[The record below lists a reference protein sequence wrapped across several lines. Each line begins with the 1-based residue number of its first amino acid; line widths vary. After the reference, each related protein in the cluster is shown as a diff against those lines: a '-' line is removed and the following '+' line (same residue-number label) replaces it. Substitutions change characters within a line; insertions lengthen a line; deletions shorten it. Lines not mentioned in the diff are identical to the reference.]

1 MFDTFFHHSKLCRPM
16 IMCEKFLC
24 REVQGYGDI
33 SQGFLSRYINVKND
47 TVPAYRIKRNPAPV
61 SGNLN
66 LNKGHTYLLYWQRG
80 WKAVTGGSARILLC
94 SNRDGCF
101 SSMYLE

>member
-16 IMCEKFLC
+16 IMCEKILC

-47 TVPAYRIKRNPAPV
+47 TVPYKEKPYAGIWEFK
-61 SGNLN
+61 
-66 LNKGHTYLLYWQRG
+66 
-80 WKAVTGGSARILLC
+80 
-94 SNRDGCF
+94 F
-101 SSMYLE
+101 E

>member
-1 MFDTFFHHSKLCRPM
+1 M

-47 TVPAYRIKRNPAPV
+47 TVPAYRIKRNPTPV

-66 LNKGHTYLLYWQRG
+66 LNKGPYLPTYC
-80 WKAVTGGSARILLC
+80 TGSVAGKP
-94 SNRDGCF
+94 
-101 SSMYLE
+101 